1 MKSSSR
7 VLAFLGLALALAPS
21 WAWAATTRAV
31 TPKIVTDVNSLDEIV
46 VTGDRNSLSGARK
59 AIIEA
64 EDRFFAR
71 FNELNKDNAYDVSCG
86 VVKPTGT
93 QIPKRICAPR
103 IVDDISHDE
112 TFELIR
118 SGSGVITS
126 RDTLRAAAAVE
137 LKRRTLELLKK
148 DPELLR
154 ALLEHARLEQH
165 YLALRKAKFE
175 NRRIVWD

>member
-1 MKSSSR
+1 MKSSTR
-7 VLAFLGLALALAPS
+7 VLTFLGLALLPFAGWS
-21 WAWAATTRAV
+21 ATTKAL
-31 TPKIVTDVNSLDEIV
+31 TPKIVSEVHSLDEIV
-46 VTGDRNSLSGARK
+46 VTGDRDSLSGARK

-71 FNELNKDNAYDVSCG
+71 FNELNKDNAYDISCDM
-86 VVKPTGT
+86 VKPTGT
-93 QIPKRICAPR
+93 QIPMRLCNPR

-118 SGSGVITS
+118 RGEGVITS
-126 RDTLRAAAAVE
+126 RDTLRSAAAVE
-137 LKRRTLELLKK
+137 LKRRTLELLKH

-165 YLALRKAKFE
+165 YQALRKAKFE
-175 NRRIVWD
+175 KRMIVWD